1 MLRAIR
7 HGTALVLAALALGC
21 ASVPDDF
28 EFVDEEEP
36 PLKSVGYVDL
46 DRYMGRWYL
55 IANIPY
61 FAEAGNVAVYVEYSK
76 RADGRYDDKYTARD
90 SFDLPPFV
98 KNGLF
103 EITNPLT
110 NAEGRITFLPPIWQD
125 FAVVFLDEDYRY
137 SVIAHPSR
145 NYAWIFAREPRMS
158 DSVYQQALTALADNG
173 FDITRVLKVPQQ
185 RSDQGLPGYQ

>member
-1 MLRAIR
+1 MSPRPLWNGLLLLA
-7 HGTALVLAALALGC
+7 VLAGAC
-21 ASVPDDF
+21 ATVPDDF
-28 EFVDEEEP
+28 EFTEAEEV
-36 PLKSVGYVDL
+36 PLRSVGYVDL

-76 RADGRYDDKYTARD
+76 RDDGLFDDKYTGRD

-98 KNGLF
+98 KNGQF

-125 FAVVFLDEDYRY
+125 FAVLFLDDEYRY
-137 SVIAHPSR
+137 SVIGHPSR
-145 NYAWIFAREPRMS
+145 NYCWIFAREPRMS
-158 DSVYQQALTALADNG
+158 DSAYQAALAALADNG
-173 FDITRVLKVPQQ
+173 FDVTRVLKVPQH
-185 RSDQGLPGYQ
+185 RGELGLPGYQ